1 MNWLVKW
8 YLMQH
13 PCILCHIHMVS
24 IIVGVILSVL
34 HCTPLVPICRICRSF
49 TIFCIISNGG
59 LHSLYIF
66 AIKSVEMKCS
76 RSPEGKHRDNLHP
89 TKLTMPQCP
98 ITKRKLKHSTV
109 PLMISFCSVWKIR
122 EVSENG
128 GGFFSDNADKKR
140 HTIFFCQTYSMLHGV
155 LSDVCLS
162 WKKKNLSFINV
173 YQ

>member
-1 MNWLVKW
+1 
-8 YLMQH
+8 MQH
-13 PCILCHIHMVS
+13 PCILCHIHIVS

-34 HCTPLVPICRICRSF
+34 HCTPLVPICRSF
-49 TIFCIISNGG
+49 TIFCVISNGG

-76 RSPEGKHRDNLHP
+76 RSPEGKHWDNLHP

-98 ITKRKLKHSTV
+98 ITKRKLKHSMV
-109 PLMISFCSVWKIR
+109 RLMISFCSVWKIR
-122 EVSENG
+122 EVSEDG

-140 HTIFFCQTYSMLHGV
+140 HTIFFCQTYNMLHGV
-155 LSDVCLS
+155 LSDVCLN